1 LYYLYKGAIINK
13 METRKQ
19 RFKRLGNKRVNNV
32 LNQLRILGNLSNKSY
47 YDYNDSDINKI
58 FKAVEHQLKITKG
71 KFYGKHEK
79 FKL

>member
-1 LYYLYKGAIINK
+1 MYYLYKGAIINK

>member
-1 LYYLYKGAIINK
+1 
-13 METRKQ
+13 MEARKQ
-19 RFKRLGNKRVNNV
+19 RFKRIGNKRVNNV

-47 YDYNDSDINKI
+47 YDFNDNDINRI
-58 FKAVEHQLKITKG
+58 FKAIEHQLKITKG

>member
-1 LYYLYKGAIINK
+1 

>member
-1 LYYLYKGAIINK
+1 

-32 LNQLRILGNLSNKSY
+32 LNQLRILGNLFNKSY
-47 YDYNDSDINKI
+47 YDYNDNDINKI
-58 FKAVEHQLKITKG
+58 FRAVEHQLKITKG
-71 KFYGKHEK
+71 KFYGRHEK

>member
-1 LYYLYKGAIINK
+1 V
-13 METRKQ
+13 ETRKQ
-19 RFKRLGNKRVNNV
+19 RFKRIGNKRVNNV

-47 YDYNDSDINKI
+47 YDYNDNDINRI
-58 FKAVEHQLKITKG
+58 FKAIEHQLKITKG

>member
-1 LYYLYKGAIINK
+1 

-19 RFKRLGNKRVNNV
+19 RFKRIGNKRVNNV

-47 YDYNDSDINKI
+47 YDYNDNDINRI
-58 FKAVEHQLKITKG
+58 FKAIEHQLKITKG

>member
-1 LYYLYKGAIINK
+1 

-47 YDYNDSDINKI
+47 YDYNDSDVNKV

>member
-1 LYYLYKGAIINK
+1 

-32 LNQLRILGNLSNKSY
+32 LNQIRILGNLSNKSY

-58 FKAVEHQLKITKG
+58 FKVIEHQLKITKG
-71 KFYGKHEK
+71 KFYGRHEK

>member
-1 LYYLYKGAIINK
+1 

-19 RFKRLGNKRVNNV
+19 RFKRIGNKRVNNV

-47 YDYNDSDINKI
+47 YDYNDNDINRI
-58 FKAVEHQLKITKG
+58 FKAIEHQLKITKG
-71 KFYGKHEK
+71 KFYGRHEK